1 MTATIQIITGL
12 LGTLG
17 FNILFN
23 IRGRKL
29 IFASLGGL
37 ISWSVFLGLEPLFA
51 GEAIRYL
58 LSAAVVTI
66 YGEVL
71 ARLEK
76 TPTTTF
82 LVPSVIPL
90 IPGSALYYTMNYALN
105 KQWSQFAQQAF
116 YTLQL
121 ALCLAVGIIA
131 VTTTVRLITGFLTWK
146 KTRNVSK
153 HLHHSIK

>member
-1 MTATIQIITGL
+1 MNPLLQILMGC

-17 FNILFN
+17 FNILFHL
-23 IRGRKL
+23 RGRKL
-29 IFASLGGL
+29 LLATLGGL
-37 ISWSVFLGLEPLFA
+37 LSWTVFLLLEPLHS

-58 LSAAVVTI
+58 VSAATITI

-71 ARLEK
+71 ARMEK

-82 LVPSVIPL
+82 LVPSIIPL

-105 KQWSQFAQQAF
+105 KQWTEFLQQAF

-121 ALCLAVGIIA
+121 AFSLAVGIIA
-131 VTTTVRLITGFLTWK
+131 VTTVVRLLTALKLRLKLHK
-146 KTRNVSK
+146 KIGV
-153 HLHHSIK
+153 H

>member
-1 MTATIQIITGL
+1 MNPWIQILAGA

-17 FNILFN
+17 FGVLFN

-29 IFASLGGL
+29 LFATLGGFV
-37 ISWSVFLGLEPLFA
+37 SWGVFLLLEPVLPS
-51 GEAIRYL
+51 EALRYFI
-58 LSAAVVTI
+58 SAAVITVC
-66 YGEVL
+66 GEFL
-71 ARLEK
+71 ARLER

-105 KQWSQFAQQAF
+105 KQWTQFAQKAF

-121 ALCLAVGIIA
+121 ALSLAVGIIA
-131 VTTTVRLITGFLTWK
+131 VTTLVRLLTALTHWVK
-146 KTRNVSK
+146 KRENV
-153 HLHHSIK
+153 LHHSIK

>member
-1 MTATIQIITGL
+1 MNAIIQIITGL

-23 IRGRKL
+23 IRGKKL

-37 ISWSVFLGLEPLFA
+37 ISWSVFLGLQPLFA

-58 LSAAVVTI
+58 LSAAVVTV

-90 IPGSALYYTMNYALN
+90 IPGGALYYTMNYALN
-105 KQWSQFAQQAF
+105 KQWSQFAHQAF

-131 VTTTVRLITGFLTWK
+131 VTTTVRLVTGFLTWK
-146 KTRNVSK
+146 KTRNISK

>member
-1 MTATIQIITGL
+1 MSATIQIITGL

-37 ISWSVFLGLEPLFA
+37 ISWSVFLGLQPLFA
-51 GEAIRYL
+51 DEAIRYL
-58 LSAAVVTI
+58 LSAAVVTV

-71 ARLEK
+71 ARVEK

-90 IPGSALYYTMNYALN
+90 IPGGALYYTMNYALN
-105 KQWSQFAQQAF
+105 KQWSQFAHQAF

-131 VTTTVRLITGFLTWK
+131 VTTTVRLVTGFLTWK